1 MSVTVETC
9 ASAAE
14 AARALGQGAHYLGGG
29 TIVMRR
35 VNAGDQSL
43 SRLVRSTDPGLAE
56 IRTGAQGISLGAGVT
71 MAQICAHPDLGFLAP
86 AARAV
91 GGPALREMATV
102 GGNLFA
108 RAPYGDLAVVLLAL
122 GAQAVTSDAGGPR
135 PLEELWRGGR
145 TALVLSLEVPRPRQA
160 RALGYRKVAR
170 VHPVGAPVIS
180 LAAHLPLEGG
190 RIRGARVAFTGMGAT
205 PRRATAAERALEG
218 QVLEAATVA
227 RAAAVA
233 AEGLEPI
240 DDALATA
247 WYRREVAGVH
257 LRRLLEDMERG

>member
-9 ASAAE
+9 ATAAE
-14 AARALGQGAHYLGGG
+14 AARALGQGAQYLGGG

-35 VNAGDQSL
+35 VNAGDQHL
-43 SRLVRSTDPGLAE
+43 SRLVRSTDPGLRA
-56 IRTGAQGISLGAGVT
+56 IRSTSQGVSLGAGVT
-71 MAQICAHPDLGFLAP
+71 MAQIMAHPDLGFLAP

-108 RAPYGDLAVVLLAL
+108 RAPYGDLAVLLLAL
-122 GAQAVTSDAGGPR
+122 GAQAVMSDGGSPR

-145 TALVLSLEVPRPRQA
+145 SGLVLSLEVPRPREA
-160 RALGYRKVAR
+160 RATGYLKVAR
-170 VHPVGAPVIS
+170 VHPVGTPVIS
-180 LAAHLPLEGG
+180 LAAYLPREGG
-190 RIRGARVAFTGMGAT
+190 RIRGARIAMTGMGAT
-205 PRRATAAERALEG
+205 PRRATAAERVLEG
-218 QVLEAATVA
+218 AALDAASIA

-233 AEGLEPI
+233 AEGLEPL

-257 LRRLLEDMERG
+257 LSRLLEGLERG

>member
-9 ASAAE
+9 TTAAE

-35 VNAGDQSL
+35 VNAGDQRL
-43 SRLVRSTDPGLAE
+43 GRLVRSTDPGLTA
-56 IRTGAQGISLGAGVT
+56 IRTTGQGVSLGAGVT
-71 MAQICAHPDLGFLAP
+71 MAQILAHPDLGFLAP
-86 AARAV
+86 SARAV

-122 GAQAVTSDAGGPR
+122 GAQAVTSDGGTPR
-135 PLEELWRGGR
+135 PLEELWRGTRSG
-145 TALVLSLEVPRPRQA
+145 LVLSLEVPRPREA
-160 RALGYRKVAR
+160 RALGYLKVAR
-170 VHPVGAPVIS
+170 VHPVGTPVLS
-180 LAAHLPLEGG
+180 LAAHLPRDGG
-190 RIRGARVAFTGMGAT
+190 RLRGVRIAVTGMGAT
-205 PRRATAAERALEG
+205 PRRVTAAERVLEG
-218 QVLEAATVA
+218 GALDAGSID

-233 AEGLEPI
+233 AEGLEPL

-247 WYRREVAGVH
+247 WYRREVLGVH
-257 LRRLLEDMERG
+257 LRRLLSGMERG

>member
-9 ASAAE
+9 TTAAE
-14 AARALGQGAHYLGGG
+14 AARALGQGAQYFGGG
-29 TIVMRR
+29 TIMMRR

-43 SRLVRSTDPGLAE
+43 RRLVRSTDPALAA
-56 IRTGAQGISLGAGVT
+56 IRTTSQGISLGAGVT
-71 MAQICAHPDLGFLAP
+71 MAQILAHPDLGFLAP

-91 GGPALREMATV
+91 GGPALRQMATV

-122 GAQAVTSDAGGPR
+122 GAQAVTADGGTPR

-145 TALVLSLEVPRPRQA
+145 PGLVLSLEVPRPRTP
-160 RALGYRKVAR
+160 RALGYLKVAR
-170 VHPVGAPVIS
+170 VHPVGTPVIS
-180 LAAHLPLEGG
+180 LAAHLPQYGG
-190 RIRGARVAFTGMGAT
+190 RLRGVRVAFTGMGPT
-205 PRRATAAERALEG
+205 PRRSPAAERVLEG
-218 QVLEAATVA
+218 ATLDPA
-227 RAAAVA
+227 TLDRAAAAA
-233 AEGLEPI
+233 AEGLDPI

-257 LRRLLEDMERG
+257 LRRLLRSMEAG

>member
-9 ASAAE
+9 TTATE

-43 SRLVRSTDPGLAE
+43 RRLVRSTDPGLGA
-56 IRTGAQGISLGAGVT
+56 IRVTSGGVSVGAGVT
-71 MAQICAHPDLGFLAP
+71 MAQVCAHPDLGFLAP
-86 AARAV
+86 AAHAV
-91 GGPALREMATV
+91 GGPALRQMATV

-108 RAPYGDLAVVLLAL
+108 RAPYGDLAVVLLVL
-122 GAQAVTSDAGGPR
+122 GAQAVTADGGTPR
-135 PLEELWRGGR
+135 PLEEMWRAGR
-145 TALVLSLEVPRPRQA
+145 AGLVLSLEVPRPREP
-160 RALGYRKVAR
+160 RALGYAKVAR
-170 VHPVGAPVIS
+170 VHPVGTPVIS
-180 LAAHLPLEGG
+180 LAAYLPREGG
-190 RIRGARVAFTGMGAT
+190 RIRGARIAFTGMGAT
-205 PRRATAAERALEG
+205 PRRAQAAERVLEG
-218 QVLEAATVA
+218 QALDAATID
-227 RAAAVA
+227 RAAQVA

-257 LRRLLEDMERG
+257 LGRLLQGMEHG